1 MVMKKCRLGI
11 TSRAL
16 GKETRT
22 LDDICNF
29 MLMSCTSFLID
40 LLINGTKRLRLIMQG
55 QAPESMKGA
64 KKKTTSKDCT
74 SPYFDGEEASESVEG
89 AEKKKTSNIRLVM
102 ARMYTNYCNH
112 KICFPYSKKKTPK

>member
-55 QAPESMKGA
+55 RKIIFYSCSYSILFLLLPFTWS
-64 KKKTTSKDCT
+64 
-74 SPYFDGEEASESVEG
+74 SVLIFRM
-89 AEKKKTSNIRLVM
+89 EKRLLRV
-102 ARMYTNYCNH
+102 
-112 KICFPYSKKKTPK
+112 

>member
-1 MVMKKCRLGI
+1 MKKCRLGI

-55 QAPESMKGA
+55 RKIIFYSCSYFILFLLLLLLLPFTLSSVFRVDLQNGEEAPESRKGA
-64 KKKTTSKDCT
+64 KKKTISKDCT
-74 SPYFDGEEASESVEG
+74 SPYFV
-89 AEKKKTSNIRLVM
+89 
-102 ARMYTNYCNH
+102 
-112 KICFPYSKKKTPK
+112 ICQD